1 MAFIFYAKEKERIE
15 LFRSLE
21 RQWCLGSDEMERY
34 STDNCY
40 FTLISAP
47 FVSKDQVAA
56 HLPFMGEKGMDYL
69 RELKSEYFEK
79 FGI

>member
-1 MAFIFYAKEKERIE
+1 M
-15 LFRSLE
+15 S
-21 RQWCLGSDEMERY
+21 RY
-34 STDNCY
+34 RDDNTY

-47 FVSKDQVAA
+47 FVSKDQIAD

-79 FGI
+79 FGL